1 MILLRE
7 KIVFQYEAIACRF
20 ANSEPVLV
28 TGEVS
33 VQCHDNLLWAIQA
46 DCMNHHE
53 NVDWA
58 SLSVSEV
65 QSGDR

>member
-1 MILLRE
+1 MMLLRE

-20 ANSEPVLV
+20 ANSAPVLV
-28 TGEVS
+28 TGQVS
-33 VQCHDNLLWAIQA
+33 VQCQDNLLWAIQA

-53 NVDWA
+53 NVDWE

-65 QSGDR
+65 LCGD